1 MRIACEGM
9 ENMTLLYGQLC
20 QEQQALY
27 NKVEE
32 LLLLGSDECTS
43 KLPRSEEP
51 VVQTVCL
58 KNKVVI
64 NSSH

>member
-51 VVQTVCL
+51 VVQTVC
-58 KNKVVI
+58 
-64 NSSH
+64 